1 MMFLCYFYIIFLEYS
16 NNRIMKQTIST
27 VPRIEK
33 ELSKAKT
40 KEEIEK
46 LLSICDQLHEAITN
60 DIIIS
65 EGYTIQDIPSD
76 EIYEQYSLKINHVN
90 KFSDV
95 VKCPIMFMGSVYKP
109 KPDEN
114 IVINNII
121 LTPKYDGTSLAI
133 RLIKI
138 KNVFYVAESHT
149 KGREVGGKHVNQ
161 NVTDKI
167 RYFIK
172 SIDIKNTK
180 KAIETFKDVEEIHIR
195 GEFICRHKI
204 CDEEGNPIA
213 CHANVASGQINRL
226 FKEFKNGLEN
236 FDFVGYEIAKI
247 YRKINDKKIE
257 FIPTQIQAIQLLKML
272 IINYELNEPSIVYS
286 GNYWIAN
293 NSVDVDYPSTYE
305 EILDSE
311 QHPTDGIVYCERTW
325 TYPTEESAFK
335 SKFYGKYA
343 WKPQS
348 EKHVIVS
355 GLEYSMSKNGDINFN
370 ILYEPIQINGKTY
383 SRAKTGTNKLKYFID
398 NGLGKNAVCVLEL
411 KNDVMPYI
419 STIITPSDQTFK
431 MLLKCPFCN
440 QELIYLYDK
449 DNELRH
455 IRCENNNCGDLL
467 ITKWTKFISS
477 MNKIYKQ
484 NNGTILP
491 TYNDLGKQI
500 KSAISETKLRTIA
513 NEKKLTISTIEEYMP
528 TIFDEF
534 EKLDLE
540 TQLIVLGYG
549 GKLEV
554 QKMIRENNYE
564 SLCAVPDVWIYQE

>member
-1 MMFLCYFYIIFLEYS
+1 MTTRL
-16 NNRIMKQTIST
+16 
-27 VPRIEK
+27 EK

-40 KEEIEK
+40 NEEIEK
-46 LLSICDQLHEAITN
+46 LLSICDQLHEAETN

-65 EGYTIQDIPSD
+65 EGYTIKDIPSD
-76 EIYEQYSLKINHVN
+76 EIYEQYSLKVNHIN

-95 VKCPIMFMGSVYKP
+95 VKGPIMFMGSVYKP
-109 KPDEN
+109 KPNEN
-114 IVINNII
+114 IVLNNII

-133 RLIKI
+133 RLIKNENSFKI
-138 KNVFYVAESHT
+138 IEAHT

-161 NVTDKI
+161 DVSNKI
-167 RYFIK
+167 KYFIK

-180 KAIETFKDVEEIHIR
+180 KSVEIFKDVEEIHIR

-204 CDEEGNPIA
+204 CDEEGNSIV

-226 FKEFKNGLEN
+226 FNEFKNGLEN
-236 FDFVGYEIAKI
+236 FDFIGYEVAKI
-247 YRKINDKKIE
+247 YRNINNQKIE
-257 FIPTQIQAIQLLKML
+257 FIPTQKQAIQLLKML
-272 IINYELNEPSIVYS
+272 IINYNLNESSLVYS
-286 GNYWIAN
+286 GNYWFAK
-293 NSVDVDYPSTYE
+293 NSVDVDYPSAYE
-305 EILDSE
+305 EILESE
-311 QHPTDGIVYCERTW
+311 QHPTDGIVYCEETW
-325 TYPTEESAFK
+325 KYPTEESAFK

-348 EKHVIVS
+348 EKHVIVT

-370 ILYEPIQINGKTY
+370 ILYKPTQINGKTY
-383 SRAKTGTNKLKYFID
+383 SKAKTGTNKLKYFID

-419 STIITPSDQTFK
+419 STIITPADQKFD
-431 MLLKCPFCN
+431 MLINCPFCDQKLN
-440 QELIYLYDK
+440 YIYDEN
-449 DNELRH
+449 NELRH
-455 IRCENNNCGDLL
+455 IRCENSNCDNLL
-467 ITKWTKFISS
+467 ITKWAKFISS

-491 TYNDLGKQI
+491 TYNDSGKQI
-500 KSAISETKLRTIA
+500 KTAISEIKLRTIA
-513 NEKKLTISTIEEYMP
+513 NKNKLTISIIENYMP

-534 EKLDLE
+534 KELDLE

-554 QKMIRENNYE
+554 QKMIRENNYN
-564 SLCAVPDVWIYQE
+564 SLFDVPDVWIYKE